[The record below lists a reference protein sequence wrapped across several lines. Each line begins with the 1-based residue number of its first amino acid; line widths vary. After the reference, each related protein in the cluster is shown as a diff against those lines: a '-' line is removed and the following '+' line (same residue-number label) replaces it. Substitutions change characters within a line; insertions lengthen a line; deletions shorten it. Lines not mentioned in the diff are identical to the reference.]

1 MFPALYR
8 CLRLPTYLSL
18 ELGHKWT
25 AKSTQVQRAPCG
37 FRMVP
42 SFCRGCW
49 IVVVD
54 LFLSKFRAFFAF
66 PTLTGSGTIQ
76 SNLDPSWLFLW
87 YSKYSMTGLEFLTFG
102 HRSAAPFDEEG
113 MATMQA
119 YGGGE
124 IDKYEQNGHMP
135 QYTAI

>member
-1 MFPALYR
+1 
-8 CLRLPTYLSL
+8 
-18 ELGHKWT
+18 
-25 AKSTQVQRAPCG
+25 
-37 FRMVP
+37 
-42 SFCRGCW
+42 
-49 IVVVD
+49 
-54 LFLSKFRAFFAF
+54 
-66 PTLTGSGTIQ
+66 
-76 SNLDPSWLFLW
+76 
-87 YSKYSMTGLEFLTFG
+87 MTGLEFLTFG